1 MMIRKH
7 IQGMICLAILI
18 LFANWAWAAA
28 ENWIPYTSNEDGVL
42 NYDKNS
48 IRIINKNTISVR
60 VESMLNQHGKKR
72 IFNVL
77 KKNDLKAPDSPEKM
91 SRISAVYEIDCVN
104 VKSRDLSIIFYDNK
118 NNPVFSDSEKGEWE
132 DITPDSNL
140 AILENIV
147 CDSGNISKAEKT
159 GKSLRERLRAFVN
172 EHSKE
177 IQEQQGSVTT
187 LTDMAL
193 TPDNTVLA
201 KYKMDVNGL
210 IRKTAEN
217 VNLSDKE
224 FRRNIIKNYGSVDK
238 YFNIVVE
245 EKILNYGCHE
255 PSIRGFLDEGVIF
268 KLVYYDNQGRVFKE
282 ILMNKNK
289 CSKY

>member
-1 MMIRKH
+1 MMKRKH
-7 IQGMICLAILI
+7 IQVIIALAIFF

-28 ENWIPYTSNEDGVL
+28 EHWILYASNDDGIL
-42 NYDKNS
+42 NYDRNS
-48 IRIINKNTISVR
+48 IRIINKNTISVDI
-60 VESMLNQHGKKR
+60 ELMLNDYGKKSFGN
-72 IFNVL
+72 IL
-77 KKNDLKAPDSPEKM
+77 KKYDLKAPDSPEIM
-91 SRISAVYEIDCVN
+91 SRISMVHEIDCVK
-104 VKSRDLSIIFYDNK
+104 VKSRVVSLIFYDYK
-118 NNPVFSDSEKGEWE
+118 NNPVFSDSGKSEWTNITHGSTLTIIEK
-132 DITPDSNL
+132 
-140 AILENIV
+140 IV
-147 CDSGNISKAEKT
+147 CSSCNTSKAEKT
-159 GKSLRERLRAFVN
+159 GKSLHERLRAFVN

-177 IQEQQGSVTT
+177 IPEQKGSVTT

-201 KYKMDVNGL
+201 KYKIDVNGL